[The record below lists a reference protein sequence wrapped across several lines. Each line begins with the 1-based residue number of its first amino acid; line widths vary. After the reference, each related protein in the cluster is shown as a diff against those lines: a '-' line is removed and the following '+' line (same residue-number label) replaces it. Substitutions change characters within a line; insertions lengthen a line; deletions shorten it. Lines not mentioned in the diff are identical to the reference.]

1 MEKQIKE
8 NPFDLYQV
16 VAKCSDGDVLIGK
29 DGKDV
34 FNLNEA
40 KAIQSEHQG
49 LGAEVVLKPL
59 DRKKTKEIIIKLLLK
74 HYCCPFYW
82 NEYNLEVEITD
93 TSIEIIADECFHW
106 MVETYDNGDSYHSC
120 TSIYNCCM
128 SYADLVFSQ
137 CVFDILEELFDI
149 EISNK

>member
-59 DRKKTKEIIIKLLLK
+59 DRKKTIIIIRKTLTENDN
-74 HYCCPFYW
+74 CPNYW
-82 NEYNLEVEITD
+82 KNNFEVKITD
-93 TSIEIIADECFHW
+93 KSIEIIADGRYHW
-106 MVETYDNGDSYHSC
+106 IIETYDGYNYHAC
-120 TSIYNCCM
+120 MFMNDNCCM
-128 SYADLVFSQ
+128 YYADLVFSQ